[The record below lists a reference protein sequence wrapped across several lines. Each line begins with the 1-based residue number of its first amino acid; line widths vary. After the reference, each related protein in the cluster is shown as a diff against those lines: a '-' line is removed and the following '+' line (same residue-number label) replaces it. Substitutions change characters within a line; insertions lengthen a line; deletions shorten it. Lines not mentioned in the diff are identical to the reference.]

1 MALTL
6 WQAVTEALDA
16 ALGASDAAKATAETG
31 PRRPLAVA
39 GAGFMAILA
48 VGRLFHSPETM
59 ACAVLPPAFVA
70 MWGARRAWLHPGNR
84 KPALAAALVLAA
96 LAAIL
101 YALPFLAPE
110 DQWPPSL
117 GSDLI
122 LASVIAALLATVLA
136 AVAYL
141 RREWRGF

>member
-6 WQAVTEALDA
+6 WQTVTEALDA
-16 ALGASDAAKATAETG
+16 ALGASDAAKGTAQTG
-31 PRRPLAVA
+31 PRRPVAIA

-48 VGRLFHSPETM
+48 IGRLFHSPETM

-70 MWGARRAWLHPGNR
+70 MWGARKAWLQPDAR

-101 YALPFLAPE
+101 YALPFLAP
-110 DQWPPSL
+110 DDLLPPSL
-117 GSDLI
+117 GWGLI
-122 LASVIAALLATVLA
+122 LGGGVAAVLATLLAIL
-136 AVAYL
+136 AYL
-141 RREWRGF
+141 RREWLGL